1 MNFKGKLVEFLFS
14 TLQLWSLW
22 LYMRP
27 GCSLWMWISS
37 KGSIQ
42 FQRVKMCMLGTWE
55 LFGKL
60 PNPEWKKSGSWRGA
74 TAWNT
79 WKDDICT
86 QDRGWEERN
95 PSTTWYKLHSCSH
108 RRFFTAFC
116 PETQSLSL
124 GSIYCLSLWKETVH
138 VIQWNR
144 FPWTSHNGVTSHNLP
159 RYSPGDHDMSMIL
172 TS

>member
-22 LYMRP
+22 LYVRP

-79 WKDDICT
+79 WKDDICA

-95 PSTTWYKLHSCSH
+95 PSTTWYELHSCSH

-124 GSIYCLSLWKETVH
+124 GSIYCLSFLIEPASTPKPCIHKGQHNSWRGKVVH
-138 VIQWNR
+138 C
-144 FPWTSHNGVTSHNLP
+144 FASAFD
-159 RYSPGDHDMSMIL
+159 SP
-172 TS
+172 